1 LAAVNGVVGGLWFN
15 PSFPDPWQALGFLA
29 ADPSQVQGNT
39 ELTTLVTRG
48 QPSVQEL
55 LGPRYFQV
63 LTRPEFDAN
72 GSVITPT
79 TTTSTAAAAAGVFG
93 AKVLGVRVTTST
105 VGGTPTAQATVLWE
119 TIGDAGRDD
128 RPVRTVPIQLSLL
141 WQGDWKVADFGQD
154 DESPLGFV
162 LPGVP
167 ATAALP
173 AESWRL

>member
-1 LAAVNGVVGGLWFN
+1 M
-15 PSFPDPWQALGFLA
+15 
-29 ADPSQVQGNT
+29 
-39 ELTTLVTRG
+39 
-48 QPSVQEL
+48 
-55 LGPRYFQV
+55 
-63 LTRPEFDAN
+63 
-72 GSVITPT
+72 
-79 TTTSTAAAAAGVFG
+79 AAAGVFG
-93 AKVLGVRVTTST
+93 ATVLGVRVTTST

-141 WQGDWKVADFGQD
+141 WQGDWKVADYGQD

-167 ATAALP
+167 AAAALP